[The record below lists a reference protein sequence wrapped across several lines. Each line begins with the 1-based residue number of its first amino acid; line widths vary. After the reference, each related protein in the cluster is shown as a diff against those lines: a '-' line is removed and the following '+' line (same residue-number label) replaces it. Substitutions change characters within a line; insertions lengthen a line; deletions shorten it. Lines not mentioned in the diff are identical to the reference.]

1 MAEAHPERC
10 IACGRPLARRKKA
23 TIRAETPFGALTC
36 HYHLR
41 CFEGASDVE
50 RAHDLYRLA
59 AAIQHALN
67 GDRSLSATAEYDLHR
82 PELQPDISPN

>member
-41 CFEGASDVE
+41 CLDGASETE
-50 RAHDLYRLA
+50 RTHDLYRLTL
-59 AAIQHALN
+59 AIPRALDS
-67 GDRSLSATAEYDLHR
+67 DRSLSTTVEYDLHR
-82 PELQPDISPN
+82 PELELDISPN